1 MQLARSWTP
10 AFAGVTSVGRW
21 PDQKLF
27 GSMPIIVDD
36 QDHLRTCT
44 PQAFCISPLC
54 PLDSVPYLFYGAW
67 MDWAFAIER
76 NREPLLRIVAALFAM
91 IGLTEAG

>member
-1 MQLARSWTP
+1 
-10 AFAGVTSVGRW
+10 
-21 PDQKLF
+21 
-27 GSMPIIVDD
+27 
-36 QDHLRTCT
+36 
-44 PQAFCISPLC
+44 
-54 PLDSVPYLFYGAW
+54 

>member
-1 MQLARSWTP
+1 MSVLEELGLLIIFRPNRSRLL
-10 AFAGVTSVGRW
+10 VH
-21 PDQKLF
+21 
-27 GSMPIIVDD
+27 D